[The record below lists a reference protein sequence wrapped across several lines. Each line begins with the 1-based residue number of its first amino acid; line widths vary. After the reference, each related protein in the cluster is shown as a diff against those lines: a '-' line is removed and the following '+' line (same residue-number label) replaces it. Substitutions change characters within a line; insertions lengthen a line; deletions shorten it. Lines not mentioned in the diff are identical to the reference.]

1 MGVALLGDGQ
11 GRDPPVASI
20 TPGSLG
26 VFGDNPFSKST
37 SRALTPGG
45 NLCESQTA
53 SLSLL
58 CSPHHPSHLAGNMK
72 AELQE
77 LMNRLRKLQGAIDFG
92 NAPMAEREE
101 LAGDVTD
108 IMDRL
113 FEVMKQLPDE

>member
-1 MGVALLGDGQ
+1 ML
-11 GRDPPVASI
+11 PP
-20 TPGSLG
+20 
-26 VFGDNPFSKST
+26 
-37 SRALTPGG
+37 
-45 NLCESQTA
+45 
-53 SLSLL
+53 
-58 CSPHHPSHLAGNMK
+58 HPSHMAVNMK

-113 FEVMKQLPDE
+113 FEVMKKLPDE

>member
-1 MGVALLGDGQ
+1 MNKARPL
-11 GRDPPVASI
+11 S
-20 TPGSLG
+20 PG
-26 VFGDNPFSKST
+26 T
-37 SRALTPGG
+37 
-45 NLCESQTA
+45 NLCTSEPA

-58 CSPHHPSHLAGNMK
+58 CSPHHPTYLAVNMK

-101 LAGDVTD
+101 LAGDVAD
-108 IMDRL
+108 IMDTL